1 MNTTEQ
7 NSSGLDRD
15 LPVVDIA
22 HPGFFPYAR
31 FSHST
36 PRNRQSGPKPLAQN
50 SEFAVWPNALPETRS
65 SKASVNRYN
74 ANIG

>member
-1 MNTTEQ
+1 MHTTEQ
-7 NSSGLDRD
+7 NASGLDRD

-31 FSHST
+31 FSPAS
-36 PRNRQSGPKPLAQN
+36 RGRQSGTKPLAQN

-65 SKASVNRYN
+65 SKSSVNRYN